1 MQWVAVP
8 RRRRRTTPLA
18 WPPAVPRRAQR
29 GRLGVGGRP
38 IQRERFVARWRRRA
52 TVVASRPGHPNPGLC
67 ESPYR
72 LSGGTRCV
80 PLLSSPPCGPRAVP
94 RLDAREQPRQR
105 GSLPPGGCA
114 VWPRA
119 RLRRR
124 RLSSLVHWSSRVPE
138 RYGVYVSASISLMY
152 CRKRPCRSVASCGY
166 VYLHRCTLK
175 HARPLA
181 DDGMCPTRAS
191 AKKMRGWP
199 TFSPIIVLPF
209 SLQV

>member
-1 MQWVAVP
+1 MRTAGCRALGTGPMQWVAVP

-124 RLSSLVHWSSRVPE
+124 RLSSLVLPRPRAVWRVRLGVHLPDVLPKAPMPIRRLLRLRILASTSAHRWSGPNRV
-138 RYGVYVSASISLMY
+138 GV
-152 CRKRPCRSVASCGY
+152 RRPCRAG
-166 VYLHRCTLK
+166 L
-175 HARPLA
+175 RP
-181 DDGMCPTRAS
+181 
-191 AKKMRGWP
+191 AKG
-199 TFSPIIVLPF
+199 LP
-209 SLQV
+209 